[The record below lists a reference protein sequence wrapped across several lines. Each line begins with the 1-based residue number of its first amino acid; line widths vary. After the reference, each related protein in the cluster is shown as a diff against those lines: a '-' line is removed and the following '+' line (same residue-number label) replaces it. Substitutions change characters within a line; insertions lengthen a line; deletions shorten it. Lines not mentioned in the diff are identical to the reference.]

1 MSEVP
6 NLPAQTAAC
15 GSTNG
20 RAPAKSQSSA
30 SPGAETPLAFRALIE
45 RLRDQ
50 ARALEQST
58 AQPMDAR
65 DLSGAVQAAQASLHD
80 ALSIADG
87 LVEAY
92 RSNRIQSGGSPAE
105 RAR

>member
-1 MSEVP
+1 MSDVP
-6 NLPAQTAAC
+6 KLPAQTTAC
-15 GSTNG
+15 GPTAQSAAKVRSN
-20 RAPAKSQSSA
+20 APA
-30 SPGAETPLAFRALIE
+30 GAETPLEFRALIE

-58 AQPMDAR
+58 AQPIEAR

-92 RSNRIQSGGSPAE
+92 RSSRIQSGAAPPE
-105 RAR
+105 RSR

>member
-1 MSEVP
+1 MQNMP
-6 NLPAQTAAC
+6 NIQSRSIASTPSAA
-15 GSTNG
+15 G
-20 RAPAKSQSSA
+20 APAKAQSS
-30 SPGAETPLAFRALIE
+30 AETPLAFRALIE

-50 ARALEQST
+50 AHALEQSST
-58 AQPMDAR
+58 APLDAR

-92 RSNRIQSGGSPAE
+92 RSDRMQSSIAPPDTG
-105 RAR
+105 R

>member
-1 MSEVP
+1 MKDVP
-6 NLPAQTAAC
+6 NIQSQPVAGQKPCAAAPAQA
-15 GSTNG
+15 
-20 RAPAKSQSSA
+20 RA
-30 SPGAETPLAFRALIE
+30 GAEPPIAFRALIE

-50 ARALEQST
+50 ARALEETTDRPLS
-58 AQPMDAR
+58 AR

-92 RSNRIQSGGSPAE
+92 RSNLVQGSGPPPGQG
-105 RAR
+105 R